1 MSYKI
6 KSLLYFVCFALSAF
20 TYYGLDSYE
29 NNEQQFSTVAIVE
42 VNNENLEPAFLIES
56 EDLNEDNNSIH

>member
-1 MSYKI
+1 MNKNPAIMSYKT
-6 KSLLYFVCFALSAF
+6 KSLVYFVCFVLSAV

-42 VNNENLEPAFLIES
+42 VNNENLEPAFIIES
-56 EDLNEDNNSIH
+56 EDLN